1 MENLILERINDYC
14 NDNFTW
20 FGNTLECKDLEIYDD
35 NYNVIAVVDFEV
47 EVEVYQKPSYGSYYD
62 PPEPGECDFIL
73 FAITL
78 HDLYNSK
85 GKILPNC
92 KEKLQKLLE
101 DKIGKN
107 L

>member
-1 MENLILERINDYC
+1 MKNIIGLIIILVAKI
-14 NDNFTW
+14 
-20 FGNTLECKDLEIYDD
+20 
-35 NYNVIAVVDFEV
+35 
-47 EVEVYQKPSYGSYYD
+47 QKPSYGSYFD
-62 PPEPGECDFIL
+62 PPEYGECDFIL
-73 FAITL
+73 FEITL

-85 GKILPNC
+85 GKKLPNC

>member
-1 MENLILERINDYC
+1 MEDLILEKINDYC

-35 NYNVIAVVDFEV
+35 DYNCIAVVDFEV

-62 PPEPGECDFIL
+62 PPESGECDFIL
-73 FAITL
+73 YAITL

-85 GKILPNC
+85 NKLLPNC

-101 DKIGKN
+101 DKIGK
-107 L
+107 LI